1 MLDSG
6 FSWNLVADAQDML
19 RFPFMQHALL
29 AGTIVALVAGLVG
42 YFMVLRG
49 ESFAGHTLA
58 NVGFAGAAGAVLV
71 GVAPVAGLLV
81 TGVLAALGIAALG
94 GRGAGDAQGGGR
106 TDIAIGTLLALALG
120 LGLLFERLASVQAGG
135 VYAVLFGLVLA
146 VTNQDIVTIAATA
159 AVTLVV
165 LTLIGRPLLFAS
177 LDPDVAAARGVP
189 VRLLTYVFLIVLA
202 FAVAEAVQVVGVLL
216 IFALLVTPAATALQL
231 TARPARAL
239 ALSAALAVAVTWLGL
254 AVAYY
259 TPYPAGFFITTFA
272 FAAYLLARA
281 WRLLARRG
289 VRPARRRPSWHT
301 AGETARQ
308 GVTPA

>member
-94 GRGAGDAQGGGR
+94 GRRAGDAQGGGR

-177 LDPDVAAARGVP
+177 LDPDVAAVRGVP

-239 ALSAALAVAVTWLGL
+239 ALSAALAVVVTWLGL

>member
-202 FAVAEAVQVVGVLL
+202 LAVAEAVQVVGVLL

>member
-71 GVAPVAGLLV
+71 GVPPVAGLLV
-81 TGVLAALGIAALG
+81 SGVLAALGIAALG

-106 TDIAIGTLLALALG
+106 TDVAIGTLLALALG
-120 LGLLFERLASVQAGG
+120 LGLLFERLASVSAGG

-146 VTNQDIVTIAATA
+146 VTNQDIVTIAVTA
-159 AVTLVV
+159 AVTLAV
-165 LTLIGRPLLFAS
+165 LIWIGRPLLFAS
-177 LDPDVAAARGVP
+177 LDPDVAAVRGVP
-189 VRLLTYVFLIVLA
+189 VRFLTYVFLVLLA

-239 ALSAALAVAVTWLGL
+239 ALSASLAVAVTWLGL

-289 VRPARRRPSWHT
+289 VRPARRQPSWHT
-301 AGETARQ
+301 VDETARQ

>member
-29 AGTIVALVAGLVG
+29 AGLVG

-81 TGVLAALGIAALG
+81 TGVVAALGIAALG
-94 GRGAGDAQGGGR
+94 GRGAGDAQSGGR

-159 AVTLVV
+159 AVTLAV

-177 LDPDVAAARGVP
+177 SR
-189 VRLLTYVFLIVLA
+189 TSSSSF
-202 FAVAEAVQVVGVLL
+202 
-216 IFALLVTPAATALQL
+216 
-231 TARPARAL
+231 
-239 ALSAALAVAVTWLGL
+239 
-254 AVAYY
+254 
-259 TPYPAGFFITTFA
+259 
-272 FAAYLLARA
+272 
-281 WRLLARRG
+281 WRSRWPRRYKWWACCSSS
-289 VRPARRRPSWHT
+289 RCSSPRRRRRYS
-301 AGETARQ
+301 
-308 GVTPA
+308 

>member
-94 GRGAGDAQGGGR
+94 GRGAGDAQSGGR

-239 ALSAALAVAVTWLGL
+239 ALSATLAVAVTWLGL

-272 FAAYLLARA
+272 FAAYLLAHA

-289 VRPARRRPSWHT
+289 VRPARQRPLWHT